1 MEDKKYILTIAWMST
16 MLYHF
21 HVLLSPLNI
30 ELYPLG
36 IRPVDAWLSLSL
48 SLSLFYFIFIFLFFI
63 FSPPQGDHRTL
74 VLGDVTLVCLCI

>member
-21 HVLLSPLNI
+21 HVLLSLLNI
-30 ELYPLG
+30 DLYLLG
-36 IRPVDAWLSLSL
+36 IRLVVAWLSLSL
-48 SLSLFYFIFIFLFFI
+48 SLSLSLILFFI